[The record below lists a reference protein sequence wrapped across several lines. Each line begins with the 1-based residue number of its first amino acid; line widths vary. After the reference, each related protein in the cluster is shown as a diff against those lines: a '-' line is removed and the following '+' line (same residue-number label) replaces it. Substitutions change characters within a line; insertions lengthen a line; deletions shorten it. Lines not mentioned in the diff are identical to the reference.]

1 MLNIYGIEGINVSVI
16 IRKATHNDIELVT
29 NAASTLLTELSGKS
43 IHAKDLV
50 AICEDLLTNKD
61 LCPVFLALKEEECL
75 GLLTL
80 HEVSSLYAA
89 GSVAIIQ
96 ELYVQSNMRSQGIG
110 EKLIQA
116 AKEYGFMRNWIR
128 LEVGAPD
135 PEKWSRTVSF
145 L

>member
-1 MLNIYGIEGINVSVI
+1 MSVI

-50 AICEDLLTNKD
+50 AICEDLLTNKAD
-61 LCPVFLALKEEECL
+61 LYPVFLALKEEECL